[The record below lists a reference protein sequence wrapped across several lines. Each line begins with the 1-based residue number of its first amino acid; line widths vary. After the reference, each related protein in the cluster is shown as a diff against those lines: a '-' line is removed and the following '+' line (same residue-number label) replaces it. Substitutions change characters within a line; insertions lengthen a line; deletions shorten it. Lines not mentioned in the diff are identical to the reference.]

1 MTAADCALLTGAAGF
16 VGREVIAAL
25 TRAGWQVKAPVRAIP
40 VARPAANVEWIEI
53 GDFTQLDDWAPVLGG
68 VKAVVHLAGRAH
80 VMNDSDSDPIA
91 AYRRVNVGVTER
103 LASAAA
109 AAGVRR
115 FVFMSSVKAGGEV
128 SGTRALTEDDMAR
141 PLDAYGISKRE
152 AEEALI
158 RINRDTGMPVT
169 ILRPPLVYGPGVRA
183 NFLRLMRWVD
193 RGVPLPF
200 GAVDNRRSLVYVG
213 NLADAILAALQSERE
228 SADVYFVSDSEDL
241 STAELIRRLGSALE
255 RQVRLVPVP
264 PALLRGALRMLGRG
278 DEAGRLLGSLCVDT
292 SRIRNDL
299 GWRPPYSVTEGLAE
313 TARAYRQSA
322 ASAGLQ

>member
-1 MTAADCALLTGAAGF
+1 MKVLVTGAHGF
-16 VGREVIAAL
+16 VGSTVVATLAH
-25 TRAGWQVKAPVRAIP
+25 AGCHIKAPIRVVSAP
-40 VARPAANVEWIEI
+40 HAAANVELVGI
-53 GDFTQLDDWAPVLGG
+53 GNFAQMDDWAPVLCG
-68 VKAVVHLAGRAH
+68 VDTVVHLAGRAH
-80 VMNDSDSDPIA
+80 VLNDSAPDPLP
-91 AYRRVNVGVTER
+91 AYRSVNVGVTER

-109 AAGVRR
+109 AAGVGR

-158 RINRDTGMPVT
+158 RINRDTGLPVT

-213 NLADAILAALQSERE
+213 NLADAVLAALQSERE
-228 SADVYFVSDSEDL
+228 SADVYFVSDDEDL

-255 RQVRLVPVP
+255 RRVRLVPVP

-322 ASAGLQ
+322 ASASLQ

>member
-264 PALLRGALRMLGRG
+264 PALLRGAL
-278 DEAGRLLGSLCVDT
+278 S
-292 SRIRNDL
+292 
-299 GWRPPYSVTEGLAE
+299 
-313 TARAYRQSA
+313 
-322 ASAGLQ
+322 